1 MEELWFGVLTLT
13 VVARKTRNESPPPRV
28 MVDVR
33 VDLCDLLVTVPGEFE
48 EVVRVKLRN
57 AKPRC

>member
-1 MEELWFGVLTLT
+1 M
-13 VVARKTRNESPPPRV
+13 
-28 MVDVR
+28 DVR

-57 AKPRC
+57 AKPRCRMREIARRTLE